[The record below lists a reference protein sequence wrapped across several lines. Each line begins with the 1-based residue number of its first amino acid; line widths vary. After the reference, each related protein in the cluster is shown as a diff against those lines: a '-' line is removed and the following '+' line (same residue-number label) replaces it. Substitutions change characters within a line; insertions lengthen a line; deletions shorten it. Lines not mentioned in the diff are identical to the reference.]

1 MINNEINNKIDRT
14 FSPLKMKGVET
25 YSHLFHDTQQ
35 QVEDFFVPDRCY
47 NSGCVTKT
55 LLTCYSRNKV
65 YTYKFSYICRSC
77 TKFDKLIQ
85 IFYWFDIN

>member
-14 FSPLKMKGVET
+14 ISPLKMKGVET

-35 QVEDFFVPDRCY
+35 QIEGFFVPDGFY

-55 LLTCYSRNKV
+55 LLTCY
-65 YTYKFSYICRSC
+65 IC
-77 TKFDKLIQ
+77 
-85 IFYWFDIN
+85 N